1 MQFTQ
6 HEDMKRELFKTIGTT
21 LAYAD
26 AYDTLLGIGLGMQ
39 SRDANKQDRW
49 QGRNILGYV
58 LTDIRDEL
66 LSKLQVIIVYLLVVL
81 LKCKLLP
88 GSMV

>member
-1 MQFTQ
+1 
-6 HEDMKRELFKTIGTT
+6 MKHELFETIGTT

-26 AYDTLLGIGLGMQ
+26 SHDTLLGIGLAMR
-39 SRDANKQDRW
+39 SHDANKHERW

-66 LSKLQVIIVYLLVVL
+66 LSKLQVIIMMIIIIRIVL
-81 LKCKLLP
+81 LECKLLP
-88 GSMV
+88 VPVV

>member
-6 HEDMKRELFKTIGTT
+6 HENMKHELFETIGTT

-26 AYDTLLGIGLGMQ
+26 PYDTLLGIGLGMQ
-39 SRDANKQDRW
+39 SRDAYKEDRW

-58 LTDIRDEL
+58 LTDVRDEL
-66 LSKLQVIIVYLLVVL
+66 LSKLQVIIVHLSVVL
-81 LKCKLLP
+81 
-88 GSMV
+88 M

>member
-1 MQFTQ
+1 
-6 HEDMKRELFKTIGTT
+6 MKCELFKTIGTT

-26 AYDTLLGIGLGMQ
+26 AYDTVLGIGLGMR
-39 SRDANKQDRW
+39 SHDANKQDKW

-66 LSKLQVIIVYLLVVL
+66 LSKLQVTMMIIIMQVVL
-81 LKCKLLP
+81 LECKLLP
-88 GSMV
+88 SHL